1 EVEGRDDEEEGKRVM
16 VRVGRLA
23 PRKMADAQREEEGSD
38 DPRLSAE
45 RLLREGVCREDREGA
60 EEAGAEQEDEG
71 DSLPRRREERGD
83 QRADEER
90 EPGQKGGAR
99 IVVAERM

>member
-1 EVEGRDDEEEGKRVM
+1 M

-23 PRKMADAQREEEGSD
+23 PLKMADAQREEEGSD

-45 RLLREGVCREDREGA
+45 GLLREGVCWEDREGA

-83 QRADEER
+83 QLADE
-90 EPGQKGGAR
+90 
-99 IVVAERM
+99 